1 MKILIIKT
9 SSLGDVIHTF
19 PAVTDAA
26 NAIPGA
32 RFDWVV
38 EEAFHEV
45 PGWHPVV
52 ERVIPVAIRRWRK
65 GWLTARR
72 SGEIAAFRQQ
82 LAAER
87 YDLIIDAQGLIKSA
101 LIARMAQGE
110 RAGLD
115 RRSAR
120 EPLAALAYH
129 HHYPVP
135 RAMHA
140 IERVRSLFAQALD
153 YPNLSDEPDYG
164 IESTSTPEAG
174 KPYLLFLHGTTW
186 TTKLWPEAYWKEL
199 AQIAGEAGY
208 EIHLPWGSE
217 AERERAE
224 WIASVVPAARQ
235 LPKLGLSELKEE
247 LSGAAGVVGVDSGLA
262 HLAAALSIPA
272 VTLYGP
278 TRTDLTG
285 ALGRN
290 QINLQA
296 EFSCA
301 PCMRKACDYQG
312 EAAVQPACFQS
323 LPPRQVWERLQIQ
336 MGVAG

>member
-19 PAVTDAA
+19 PALTDAVK
-26 NAIPGA
+26 AIPGV

-38 EEAFHEV
+38 EEAFQEV
-45 PGWHPVV
+45 PGWHPAV

-65 GWLTARR
+65 GWRAAWR

-82 LAAER
+82 LAAEP

-101 LIARMAQGE
+101 LIARMAQGR

-129 HHYPVP
+129 QRVSVP
-135 RAMHA
+135 RTMHA
-140 IERVRSLFAQALD
+140 IERVRSLLAQALD
-153 YPNLSDEPDYG
+153 YPNLFDEPDYG
-164 IESTSTPEAG
+164 ISPTSTPETG
-174 KPYLLFLHGTTW
+174 RPYLLFLHGTTW
-186 TTKLWPEAYWKEL
+186 TTKLWPEQYWKEL
-199 AQIAGEAGY
+199 AQLADSAGFEVR
-208 EIHLPWGSE
+208 LPWGSE

-235 LPKLGLSELKEE
+235 LPRLGLSELKTE
-247 LSGAAGVVGVDSGLA
+247 LAGAAGVVGVDSGLA

-290 QINLQA
+290 QINLRA
-296 EFSCA
+296 DFPCA
-301 PCMRKACDYQG
+301 PCMRKTCDYRG

-323 LPPRQVWERLQIQ
+323 LPPQRVWERLQIQ

>member
-38 EEAFHEV
+38 EEAFQEV
-45 PGWHPVV
+45 PGWHPAVK
-52 ERVIPVAIRRWRK
+52 RVIPVAIRRWRRAW
-65 GWLTARR
+65 GAAWR
-72 SGEIAAFRQQ
+72 SGEIAAFRKE
-82 LAAER
+82 LAREP
-87 YDLIIDAQGLIKSA
+87 YDLVIDAQGLIKSA
-101 LIARMAQGE
+101 LIARMARGT

-115 RRSAR
+115 RHSAR
-120 EPLAALAYH
+120 ESLAALGYQRRFS
-129 HHYPVP
+129 VP
-135 RAMHA
+135 RKMHA

-153 YPNLSDEPDYG
+153 YPNLPDEPDYG
-164 IESTSTPEAG
+164 ITPASTPETEQ
-174 KPYLLFLHGTTW
+174 PYLLFLHGTTW
-186 TTKLWPEAYWKEL
+186 TTKLWPEQYWKEL
-199 AQIAGEAGY
+199 AELAGSAGY
-208 EIHLPWGSE
+208 EVRLPWGSE

-235 LPKLGLSELKEE
+235 LPRLGLSELKNE

-262 HLAAALSIPA
+262 HLAAALSLPA
-272 VTLYGP
+272 VTLYGS

-301 PCMRKACDYQG
+301 PCMQKVCDYRG

-323 LPPRQVWERLQIQ
+323 LPPQQVWERLQIQ

>member
-19 PAVTDAA
+19 PALTDAA
-26 NAIPGA
+26 NAIPGV

-45 PGWHPVV
+45 PAWHPAV

-65 GWLTARR
+65 GWLAARR
-72 SGEIAAFRQQ
+72 SGEIAAFRKQ
-82 LAAER
+82 LTDES
-87 YDLIIDAQGLIKSA
+87 YDLVIDAQGLIKSA

-120 EPLAALAYH
+120 EPLASLAYH
-129 HHYPVP
+129 HRYSVP
-135 RAMHA
+135 RDMHA
-140 IERVRSLFAQALD
+140 IERLRALFAQALD

-164 IESTSTPEAG
+164 IAPTSRPETG
-174 KPYLLFLHGTTW
+174 QPYLLFLHGTTW
-186 TTKLWPEAYWKEL
+186 STKLWPEEYWKEL
-199 AQIAGEAGY
+199 AQLAESAGFEVR
-208 EIHLPWGSE
+208 LPWGSE
-217 AERERAE
+217 EERERAE

-235 LPKLGLSELKEE
+235 LSRLGLSELKTE

-262 HLAAALSIPA
+262 HLAAALARPA

-278 TRTDLTG
+278 TRTELTG

-312 EAAVQPACFQS
+312 EAVVQPACFQS